1 MSSKFGLSQDTDQ
14 PCGEVG
20 ALCKSTLCYIVLC
33 FPHHFE
39 LDDGAV
45 ASIKAAISGHL
56 LKLVTTIAIATGS
69 YHLSRVFGN
78 RGSGSGIGGA
88 YCDQPEVMD
97 MLLFSFIELQSA
109 AG

>member
-39 LDDGAV
+39 LDDGTV

-56 LKLVTTIAIATGS
+56 LKLDTTIAIATGS

-78 RGSGSGIGGA
+78 RGQVQGLGERTVTS
-88 YCDQPEVMD
+88 
-97 MLLFSFIELQSA
+97 LR
-109 AG
+109 